1 MKSKMIYY
9 CFIFIVIGT
18 ICCVSCTSKRVD
30 ILSTIPD
37 GFKPMY
43 MYGNIKEVVVTSEY
57 MSDTIKLDKNG
68 RILQKGHR
76 HYSYNEDG
84 TLNEQNTGHIKDEY
98 IYNENLLVATKHYR
112 RNILED
118 ISKYLYNEQNQII
131 SKKWYSDDEL
141 SSEWQY
147 EYNEDGYLSCERE
160 LNYSIA
166 NDIYNRFGYKVNPH
180 QSHTMYYYDDKGNVT
195 KEEWYNSSELG
206 RSTNYKYDK
215 KGNVVE
221 EVMMDYD
228 DMEKEIITY
237 TYKYDRKGNWIEQ
250 IATYDGETQTIK
262 RKIIYY

>member
-9 CFIFIVIGT
+9 CFIFIAIGT

-57 MSDTIKLDKNG
+57 MSDTIKLDKDG

-84 TLNEQNTGHIKDEY
+84 TLNEQNTGQVKEEY
-98 IYNENLLVATKHYR
+98 VYDDNLLVATKLGSL
-112 RNILED
+112 NVLN
-118 ISKYLYNEQNQII
+118 KYFYNEQNKLI
-131 SKKWYSDDEL
+131 SKKQYCRDEL
-141 SSEWQY
+141 NNEWQY
-147 EYNEDGYLSCERE
+147 EYNEDGNLSCERK
-160 LNYSIA
+160 LSYAIA
-166 NDIYNRFGYKVNPH
+166 NYMYHHYGSKTKPH
-180 QSHTMYYYDDKGNVT
+180 QSHTMYYYDDKGNIT

-206 RSTNYKYDK
+206 HSTNFKYDK
-215 KGNVVE
+215 KGNVVKE
-221 EVMMDYD
+221 ENLDYD
-228 DMEKEIITY
+228 EMEKEIITY

-250 IATYDGETQTIK
+250 VATCDGETKITK
-262 RKIIYY
+262 RKISYY